1 MAVVGIDLGSYS
13 SYIAVARAGGIETID
28 NEYSARMTPTFV
40 SFNEKNRTI
49 GYGAKQQSVT
59 NFKNTVAGFTRIVG
73 RKFNDPAVQ
82 SEVKSFF
89 RPNEVSTDKA
99 GNAVI
104 QVMYMGE
111 KQSFTPEQ
119 LTGMMLSKLK
129 HIAESALKTKVVD
142 VVLSVPTYYTDAER
156 HALLDACQMAGL
168 NCLRLM
174 NDTTAAA
181 LAYGIYK
188 QDLPAETEKPR
199 NVIIIDFGYSSMQT
213 AACSFHKGKLKV
225 VATSS
230 DPQLGGRN
238 FDEKLHQVFREEFKT
253 KYKIDLETRPKP
265 YLRMLQECEKL
276 KKLMSANTQ
285 SIPINIECLSDD
297 KDFKSRMERTQFEE
311 LSDDLLKRI
320 ESLLKDILEKSM
332 WKTSDIY
339 SVEIVGGSSR
349 IPSFKK
355 LVTTIFGK
363 EPSTTL
369 NSDEATSRG
378 CALQCAIL
386 SPTFR
391 VRDFHVTNSQPY
403 PITLSWQG
411 TIDEDSSLEVFP
423 QNHAAPFSKM
433 LTFYRKEPFSL
444 FAKYTYPNNIPYPKP
459 EIGTFLIEKV
469 VPQSSGESSKVKVKV
484 RIDSN
489 GIFKIAQASM
499 VEKLGEEESA
509 QNEQMEVDDEK
520 KNEEKK
526 NGEANA
532 SMEEETK
539 EAGSE
544 ETPMQTDDAPA
555 GENSTEQAGDESQPM
570 SNSDEKL
577 AEGEE
582 DKKKGNKKP
591 KKTTR
596 TVELPVQST
605 TPAIPKDQL
614 NLYIE
619 KENQMI
625 MQDKLEKERADSKNA
640 VEEYVYEMR
649 EKLSTTL
656 EEYAKE
662 EDRAHLSK
670 LLEQTEDWLYDEGDD
685 QNKQV
690 YVDKLAS
697 LKKLGQPI
705 VDRQREAQDRPQA
718 FNEIGSSLQ
727 HVRKFLDMWSQKDE
741 KYDHI
746 DKSDVD
752 KVQKCYDE
760 KLKWYET
767 NMNVSN
773 NAKKYESPVVL
784 VSQILQQKQSLE
796 STVAPIMSKPKPK
809 VEPPKEEKK
818 EKKEGEKKEEAAP
831 EEPKSTKQEPEVKP
845 EMDVD

>member
-28 NEYSARMTPTFV
+28 NEYSARMTPTYV

-59 NFKNTVAGFTRIVG
+59 NFRNTVAGFTRIVG
-73 RKFNDPAVQ
+73 RKFDDPAVQ
-82 SEVKSFF
+82 SEVNAFF
-89 RPNEVSTDKA
+89 RPNEVAADKA

-104 QVMYMGE
+104 QAMYMGE

-142 VVLSVPTYYTDAER
+142 VVLSVPTFYTDAER
-156 HALLDACQMAGL
+156 HALLDSCQMAGL

-199 NVIIIDFGYSSMQT
+199 NVIIIDFGYSSLQT

-225 VATSS
+225 IATSS

-238 FDEKLHQVFREEFKT
+238 FDEKLHEVFREEFKT
-253 KYKIDLETRPKP
+253 KYKIDLETKPKP

-285 SIPINIECLSDD
+285 NIPINIECLHDE
-297 KDFKSRMERTQFEE
+297 KDFKSKMDRSQFEE
-311 LSDDLLKRI
+311 LCGDLLKRI
-320 ESLLKDILEKSM
+320 ESVMKDILEKSM

-423 QNHAAPFSKM
+423 QNHPAPFSKM
-433 LTFYRKEPFSL
+433 LTFYRKEPFTL
-444 FAKYTYPNNIPYPKP
+444 FAKYTYPNNIPYPRP
-459 EIGTFLIEKV
+459 EIGTYQIDKV
-469 VPQSSGESSKVKVKV
+469 VPQSNGDSSKVKVKV

-499 VEKLGEEESA
+499 VEKIGEEESS
-509 QNEQMEVDDEK
+509 QNEMMDVDEEK
-520 KNEEKK
+520 KEEK
-526 NGEANA
+526 NGEAN
-532 SMEEETK
+532 EENSK
-539 EAGSE
+539 EASSE
-544 ETPMQTDDAPA
+544 ETPMQTDDSPA
-555 GENSTEQAGDESQPM
+555 AENSTEQAGDEAQPM
-570 SNSDEKL
+570 SNSDEKP

-582 DKKKGNKKP
+582 EKKKGNKKP

-596 TVELPVQST
+596 TVELPVHSS

-614 NLYIE
+614 NLYVE

-625 MQDKLEKERADSKNA
+625 MQDKLEKERADAKNA

-649 EKLSTTL
+649 DKLSTTL

-670 LLEQTEDWLYDEGDD
+670 LLEDTEEWLYDEGDD

-690 YVDKLAS
+690 YVDKLGS

-705 VDRQREAQDRPQA
+705 VDRHREAQERPQA
-718 FNEIGSSLQ
+718 FNEIGASLQ
-727 HVRKFLDMWSQKDE
+727 HVRKFLDQWSQKDE

-746 DKSDVD
+746 EKSDVD

-767 NMNVSN
+767 NMNISN
-773 NAKKYESPVVL
+773 NAQKYDSPTVL
-784 VSQILQQKQSLE
+784 VSQIIAQKQSLE
-796 STVAPIMSKPKPK
+796 STVAPIISKPKPK

-818 EKKEGEKKEEAAP
+818 EQNKGGEKKEQASEEA
-831 EEPKSTKQEPEVKP
+831 KSATQEGDIKP